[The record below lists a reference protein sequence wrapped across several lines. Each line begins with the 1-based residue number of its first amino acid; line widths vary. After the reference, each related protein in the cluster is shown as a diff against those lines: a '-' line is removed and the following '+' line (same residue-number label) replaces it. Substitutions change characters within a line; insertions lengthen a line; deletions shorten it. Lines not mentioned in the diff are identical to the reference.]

1 MIWSNIFTPK
11 YSLFEFCLLQNKEII
26 AKYVLF
32 GQVTERLVRSKAP
45 FFTYL
50 LCAAPLDHQLHKPR
64 ICPRLVAG
72 NYLYV
77 DYFSKWLM
85 VHYITVG
92 VIYEVE

>member
-1 MIWSNIFTPK
+1 MIWSNIFTLK
-11 YSLFEFCLLQNKEII
+11 YSLFDFCLLQNKENNCKVC
-26 AKYVLF
+26 AF
-32 GQVTERLVRSKAP
+32 WQVTERLVPSKAP

-92 VIYEVE
+92 VTYEVE